1 MSRNLMLRNPIHLRL
16 AKLNSWQHITFM
28 ACLCERMYPNYQ
40 LFCKQTSFL
49 NPIRY
54 RIILDLIWESLII
67 KDSKIDFDNQLE
79 KLEEI
84 IPVANNFD
92 IYGVHPAI
100 DACIALSEIIH
111 SYLSGETLDG
121 AIEVSKISIRTIA
134 MFEMTRTGKEMSD
147 EELKELLTIE
157 EEWDIQWEIYRLL
170 TACEER
176 DVALIKGL
184 KSDLREVGI
193 SNIGIKVT

>member
-1 MSRNLMLRNPIHLRL
+1 MLRNPIHLRL
-16 AKLNSWQHITFM
+16 AKLNSWQHIIFM
-28 ACLCERMYPNYQ
+28 VCLCERMYPNYQ

-54 RIILDLIWESLII
+54 CIILDLIWESIVI

-79 KLEEI
+79 KFESI
-84 IPVANNFD
+84 IPVANYFN
-92 IYGVHPAI
+92 IYGVYPAI

-111 SYLSGETLDG
+111 SYLSGKTLEG

-134 MFEMTRTGKEMSD
+134 MFEMTWTGKQMFD

-157 EEWDIQWEIYRLL
+157 EEWDIYRLL
-170 TACEER
+170 AACQER

>member
-1 MSRNLMLRNPIHLRL
+1 MLRNPIHLRL

>member
-1 MSRNLMLRNPIHLRL
+1 MLRNPIHLRL

-170 TACEER
+170 TACGER

>member
-1 MSRNLMLRNPIHLRL
+1 MLRNPIHLRL

-40 LFCKQTSFL
+40 LCCKQTSFL

-54 RIILDLIWESLII
+54 HIILVLIWESLII

-79 KLEEI
+79 KLEEV
-84 IPVANNFD
+84 IPVANDFD

-111 SYLSGETLDG
+111 SYLSGETLEG

-134 MFEMTRTGKEMSD
+134 MFEMTQTVKEMSD